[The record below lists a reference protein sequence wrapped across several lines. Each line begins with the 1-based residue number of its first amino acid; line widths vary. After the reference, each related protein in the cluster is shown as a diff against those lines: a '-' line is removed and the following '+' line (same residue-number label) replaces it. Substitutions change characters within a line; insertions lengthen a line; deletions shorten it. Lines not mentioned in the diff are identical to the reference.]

1 MQKEVR
7 YYEKQVKERD
17 DKIWRL
23 EEELAGLKNVDL
35 EEQLRAERQKNTDL
49 EAQLGYSKTKIGEL
63 ESETHQ
69 LQSYKNEAQVIEKK
83 WTSKDPEEQKR
94 IGDLQEEMNK
104 LRDDLKLC
112 YDTSGGEPK
121 AFQRFFRQTFP
132 NLMPDYE

>member
-83 WTSKDPEEQKR
+83 
-94 IGDLQEEMNK
+94 
-104 LRDDLKLC
+104 
-112 YDTSGGEPK
+112 
-121 AFQRFFRQTFP
+121 
-132 NLMPDYE
+132 